1 MVVSGRVHMVKLDGE
16 TYSLFSHLKA
26 AWGKSSM
33 TQVAKELASRYRFE
47 ILRASDIRIE
57 NPEDES

>member
-1 MVVSGRVHMVKLDGE
+1 MVISGRVHIVKLVAE

-26 AWGKSSM
+26 TWGKTSM
-33 TQVAKELASRYRFE
+33 TQVAMELASRYRFE

-57 NPEDES
+57 NPEDEN

>member
-1 MVVSGRVHMVKLDGE
+1 MVKLDGE